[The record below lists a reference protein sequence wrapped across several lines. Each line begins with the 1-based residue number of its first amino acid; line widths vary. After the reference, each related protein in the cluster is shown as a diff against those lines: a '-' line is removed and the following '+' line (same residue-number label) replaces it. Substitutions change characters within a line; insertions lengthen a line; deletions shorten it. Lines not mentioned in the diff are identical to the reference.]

1 MSIIFAFYSRQK
13 VKKGCVL
20 FERILQTLQARKN
33 VFLTG
38 GAGTGKS
45 YTTKL
50 VIEHFYK
57 NEKNVV
63 ALGSTGISAVNIGGV
78 TLHSFFRFGKIKDI
92 NELARHDK
100 TQKSELKELY
110 EVLKELDLIIIDE
123 ISMVRSSIFEMIAY
137 RLRLGGFS
145 GALLVVG
152 DFYQL
157 EPVVSKDEKAQNS
170 LFSGFYAWQSMAW
183 GDMSFVNFM
192 LTKPKRT
199 SDLRFFSILERIR
212 VGVCDDEVMGFL
224 ASRVEQNAPANA
236 LRLFGTNAKV
246 DALNEARLS
255 TIDAPLYH
263 VEAAIK
269 ANEALDEAELKSWL
283 AGINIAKVL
292 ELKVGAEVIICANKR
307 GSYYNGERAEILEL
321 KDNEIIVRKQDDDIR
336 SIEPI
341 CLELN
346 AYIDEDGKVAKQLLA
361 TFVQYPLR
369 LAYAITIHK
378 SQGMSLDDYIC
389 DVNDIFA
396 PGQLYVALSRAK
408 SAKGLF
414 LSLNKGELNRLRLKI
429 RPNDAVAQFYAG
441 QSFIKEM

>member
-1 MSIIFAFYSRQK
+1 M
-13 VKKGCVL
+13 
-20 FERILQTLQARKN
+20 FERILKTLQARKN

-45 YTTKL
+45 YTTKCI
-50 VIEHFYK
+50 IENFYK
-57 NEKNVV
+57 SGKNVV
-63 ALGSTGISAVNIGGV
+63 ALGSTGISAVNIGGI
-78 TLHSFFRFGKIKDI
+78 TLHSFFRFGRINDI
-92 NELARHDK
+92 NELAKHDK
-100 TQKSELKELY
+100 TQRNELKELY
-110 EVLKELDLIIIDE
+110 KVLSRLDLIIIDE
-123 ISMVRSSIFEMIAY
+123 ISMVRSSTFEMVAY
-137 RLRLGGFS
+137 RLRMGGFK

-157 EPVVSKDEKAQNS
+157 EPVVSRDEKGQNS
-170 LFSGFYAWQSMAW
+170 LFGGFYAWQSMAW
-183 GDMSFVNFM
+183 SEMNFVNFM

-199 SDLRFFSILERIR
+199 NDLDFFSILERIR

-224 ASRVEQNAPANA
+224 ASRVEQNPPANA

-246 DALNEARLS
+246 DALNEERLNMLK
-255 TIDAPLYH
+255 TPLFH

-269 ANEALDEAELKSWL
+269 ASQSISETELKSWL

-307 GSYYNGERAEILEL
+307 GSYYNGERAEVLEL
-321 KDNEIIVRKQDDDIR
+321 KDDGIIVRKHNDELC
-336 SIEPI
+336 SIEPV

-346 AYIDEDGKVAKQLLA
+346 AYADEGGNVAKQVLA
-361 TFVQYPLR
+361 SFVQYPLR

-396 PGQLYVALSRAK
+396 SGQLYVALSRAR

-414 LSLNKGELNRLRLKI
+414 LEQNSTLNRLRSKI
-429 RPNDAVAQFYAG
+429 RPNDAVAQFYAE
-441 QSFIKEM
+441 QEFIKER

>member
-1 MSIIFAFYSRQK
+1 M
-13 VKKGCVL
+13 
-20 FERILQTLQARKN
+20 FERILKTLQARKN

-45 YTTKL
+45 YTTKCI
-50 VIEHFYK
+50 IENFYK
-57 NEKNVV
+57 SGKNVV
-63 ALGSTGISAVNIGGV
+63 ALGSTGISAVNIGGI
-78 TLHSFFRFGKIKDI
+78 TLHSFFRFGRINDI
-92 NELARHDK
+92 NELAKHDK
-100 TQKSELKELY
+100 TQRNELKELY
-110 EVLKELDLIIIDE
+110 KVLSKLDLIIIDE
-123 ISMVRSSIFEMIAY
+123 ISMVRSSTFEMVAY
-137 RLRLGGFS
+137 RLRMGGFK

-157 EPVVSKDEKAQNS
+157 EPVVSRDEKGQNS
-170 LFSGFYAWQSMAW
+170 LFGGFYAWQSMAW

-199 SDLRFFSILERIR
+199 SDLGFFSILERIR

-224 ASRVEQNAPANA
+224 ASRVEQNPPANA

-246 DALNEARLS
+246 DALNEERLNMLK
-255 TIDAPLYH
+255 TPLFH

-269 ANEALDEAELKSWL
+269 ASQGVSETELKSWL

-307 GSYYNGERAEILEL
+307 GSYYNGERAEVLEL
-321 KDNEIIVRKQDDDIR
+321 KEDGIIVRKHNDELC
-336 SIEPI
+336 SIEPV

-346 AYIDEDGKVAKQLLA
+346 AYADEGGNVAKQVLA
-361 TFVQYPLR
+361 SFVQYPLR

-396 PGQLYVALSRAK
+396 SGQLYVALSRAR

-414 LSLNKGELNRLRLKI
+414 LEQNSTLNRLRSKI

-441 QSFIKEM
+441 QEFIKER

>member
-1 MSIIFAFYSRQK
+1 MRFILGKK

-20 FERILQTLQARKN
+20 FERILKTLQARKN

-45 YTTKL
+45 YTTKCI
-50 VIEHFYK
+50 IENFYK
-57 NEKNVV
+57 SGKNVV
-63 ALGSTGISAVNIGGV
+63 ALGSTGISAVNIGGI
-78 TLHSFFRFGKIKDI
+78 TLHSFFRFGRINDI
-92 NELARHDK
+92 NELAKHDK
-100 TQKSELKELY
+100 TQRNELKELY
-110 EVLKELDLIIIDE
+110 KVLSKLDLIIIDE
-123 ISMVRSSIFEMIAY
+123 ISMVRSSTFEMVAY
-137 RLRLGGFS
+137 RLRMGGFK

-157 EPVVSKDEKAQNS
+157 EPVVSRDEKGQNS
-170 LFSGFYAWQSMAW
+170 LFGGFYAWQSMAW
-183 GDMSFVNFM
+183 SDMSFVNFM

-199 SDLRFFSILERIR
+199 SDLGFFSILERIR

-224 ASRVEQNAPANA
+224 ASRVEQNPPANA

-246 DALNEARLS
+246 DALNEERLNMLK
-255 TIDAPLYH
+255 TPLFH

-269 ANEALDEAELKSWL
+269 ASQSVSETELKSWL

-307 GSYYNGERAEILEL
+307 GSYYNGERAEVLEL
-321 KDNEIIVRKQDDDIR
+321 KEDGIIVRKHNDELC
-336 SIEPI
+336 SIEPV

-346 AYIDEDGKVAKQLLA
+346 AYADEGGNVAKQVLA
-361 TFVQYPLR
+361 SFVQYPLR

-396 PGQLYVALSRAK
+396 SGQLYVALSRAK

-414 LSLNKGELNRLRLKI
+414 LEQNSTLNRLRSKI

-441 QSFIKEM
+441 QEFIKER

>member
-1 MSIIFAFYSRQK
+1 M
-13 VKKGCVL
+13 
-20 FERILQTLQARKN
+20 FERILETLQARKN

-45 YTTKL
+45 YATKL
-50 VIEHFYK
+50 VIEHFHK
-57 NEKNVV
+57 NKQNVV

-92 NELARHDK
+92 NELAKHDK
-100 TQKSELKELY
+100 TQRTELKELY
-110 EVLKELDLIIIDE
+110 KVLGELDLIIIDE
-123 ISMVRSSIFEMIAY
+123 ISVVRSSIFEMIVY
-137 RLRLGGFS
+137 RLRVGGFS

-170 LFSGFYAWQSMAW
+170 LFGGFYAWQSLAW
-183 GDMSFVNFM
+183 RDMNFVNFM

-212 VGVCDDEVMGFL
+212 VGVCDDEVMDFL
-224 ASRVEQNAPANA
+224 AHRLEQNPPSNA

-246 DALNEARLS
+246 DTLNEIRLS

-269 ANEALDEAELKSWL
+269 ASEGLDENELKTWL

-321 KDNEIIVRKQDDDIR
+321 KDNEIIVRKHDDEIR

-341 CLELN
+341 CLEFS
-346 AYIDEDGKVAKQLLA
+346 AYADEDGKVAKQVLA

-396 PGQLYVALSRAK
+396 PGQLYVALSRAR
-408 SAKGLF
+408 SARGLF
-414 LSLNKGELNRLRLKI
+414 LSLDKGGLNRLRLKI
-429 RPNDAVAQFYAG
+429 RPNAAVAEFYANED
-441 QSFIKEM
+441 FIREQ

>member
-1 MSIIFAFYSRQK
+1 M
-13 VKKGCVL
+13 
-20 FERILQTLQARKN
+20 FERILKTLQARKN

-45 YTTKL
+45 YTTKCI
-50 VIEHFYK
+50 IENFYK
-57 NEKNVV
+57 SGKNVV
-63 ALGSTGISAVNIGGV
+63 ALGSTGISAVNIGGI
-78 TLHSFFRFGKIKDI
+78 TLHSFFRFGRINDI
-92 NELARHDK
+92 NELAKHDK
-100 TQKSELKELY
+100 TQRNELKELY
-110 EVLKELDLIIIDE
+110 KVLSRLDLIIIDE
-123 ISMVRSSIFEMIAY
+123 ISMVRSSTFEMLAY
-137 RLRLGGFS
+137 RLRMGGFK

-157 EPVVSKDEKAQNS
+157 EPVVSRDEKGQNS
-170 LFSGFYAWQSMAW
+170 LFGGFYAWQSMAW

-199 SDLRFFSILERIR
+199 SDLGFFSILERIR

-224 ASRVEQNAPANA
+224 ASRVEQNPPANA

-246 DALNEARLS
+246 DALNEERLNMLK
-255 TIDAPLYH
+255 TPLFH
-263 VEAAIK
+263 IEAAIK
-269 ANEALDEAELKSWL
+269 ASQGVSETELKSWL

-307 GSYYNGERAEILEL
+307 GSYYNGERAEVLEL
-321 KDNEIIVRKQDDDIR
+321 KEDGIIVRKHNDELC
-336 SIEPI
+336 SIEPV

-346 AYIDEDGKVAKQLLA
+346 AYADENGNVAKQVLA
-361 TFVQYPLR
+361 SFVQYPLR

-396 PGQLYVALSRAK
+396 SGQLYVALSRAK

-414 LSLNKGELNRLRLKI
+414 LEQSSTLNRLRSKI

-441 QSFIKEM
+441 QEFIKEM

>member
-1 MSIIFAFYSRQK
+1 MRFILGKK

-20 FERILQTLQARKN
+20 FERILKTLQARKN

-45 YTTKL
+45 YTTKCI
-50 VIEHFYK
+50 IENFYK
-57 NEKNVV
+57 SGKNVV
-63 ALGSTGISAVNIGGV
+63 ALGSTGISAVNIGGI
-78 TLHSFFRFGKIKDI
+78 TLHSFFRFGRINDI

-100 TQKSELKELY
+100 TQRNELKELY
-110 EVLKELDLIIIDE
+110 KVLSKLDLIIIDE
-123 ISMVRSSIFEMIAY
+123 ISMVRSSTFEMVAY
-137 RLRLGGFS
+137 RLRMGGFK

-157 EPVVSKDEKAQNS
+157 EPVVSRDEKGQNS
-170 LFSGFYAWQSMAW
+170 LFGGFYAWQSMAW

-199 SDLRFFSILERIR
+199 SDLGFFSILERIR

-224 ASRVEQNAPANA
+224 ASRVEQNPPANA

-246 DALNEARLS
+246 DALNEERLNMLK
-255 TIDAPLYH
+255 TPLFH

-269 ANEALDEAELKSWL
+269 ASQGVSETELKSWL

-307 GSYYNGERAEILEL
+307 GSYYNGERAEVLEL
-321 KDNEIIVRKQDDDIR
+321 KEDGIIVRKHNDELC
-336 SIEPI
+336 SIEPV

-346 AYIDEDGKVAKQLLA
+346 AYADENAKVAKQVLA
-361 TFVQYPLR
+361 SFVQYPLR

-396 PGQLYVALSRAK
+396 SGQLYVALSRAK

-414 LSLNKGELNRLRLKI
+414 LKQSSTLNRLRSKI

-441 QSFIKEM
+441 QEFIKER

>member
-1 MSIIFAFYSRQK
+1 M
-13 VKKGCVL
+13 
-20 FERILQTLQARKN
+20 FERILKTLQARKN

-45 YTTKL
+45 YTTKCI
-50 VIEHFYK
+50 IEHFYK
-57 NEKNVV
+57 SGKNVA
-63 ALGSTGISAVNIGGV
+63 ALGSTGISAVNIGGI
-78 TLHSFFRFGKIKDI
+78 TLHSFFRFGRINDI

-100 TQKSELKELY
+100 AQKNELKELY
-110 EVLKELDLIIIDE
+110 KVLSKLDLIIIDE
-123 ISMVRSSIFEMIAY
+123 ISMVRSSTFEMVAY
-137 RLRLGGFS
+137 RLRMGGFK

-157 EPVVSKDEKAQNS
+157 EPVVSRDEKGQNS

-199 SDLRFFSILERIR
+199 SDLGFFSILERIR

-224 ASRVEQNAPANA
+224 ASRVEQNPPANT

-246 DALNEARLS
+246 DALNEQRLNMLK
-255 TIDAPLYH
+255 TPLFH
-263 VEAAIK
+263 IEAAIK
-269 ANEALDEAELKSWL
+269 TSQGVSETELKSWL

-307 GSYYNGERAEILEL
+307 GSYYNGERAEVVEL
-321 KDNEIIVRKQDDDIR
+321 KDDGIIVRKHNDELC
-336 SIEPI
+336 SIEPV

-346 AYIDEDGKVAKQLLA
+346 AYADENAKVAKQVLA
-361 TFVQYPLR
+361 SFVQYPLR

-396 PGQLYVALSRAK
+396 SGQLYVALSRAR

-414 LSLNKGELNRLRLKI
+414 LEQSSTLNRLRSKI
-429 RPNDAVAQFYAG
+429 RPNDAVAQFYVE
-441 QSFIKEM
+441 QEFIKEM

>member
-1 MSIIFAFYSRQK
+1 MRFILGKK

-20 FERILQTLQARKN
+20 FERILKTLQARKN

-45 YTTKL
+45 YTTKCI
-50 VIEHFYK
+50 IENFYK
-57 NEKNVV
+57 SSKNVV
-63 ALGSTGISAVNIGGV
+63 ALGSTGISAVNIGGI
-78 TLHSFFRFGKIKDI
+78 TLHSFFRFGRINDI
-92 NELARHDK
+92 NELAKHDK
-100 TQKSELKELY
+100 TQRNELKELY
-110 EVLKELDLIIIDE
+110 KVLSKLDLIIIDE
-123 ISMVRSSIFEMIAY
+123 ISMVRSSTFEMVAY
-137 RLRLGGFS
+137 RLRMGGFK

-157 EPVVSKDEKAQNS
+157 EPVVSRDEKGQNS

-183 GDMSFVNFM
+183 SDMSFVNFM

-199 SDLRFFSILERIR
+199 SDLGFFSILERIR

-224 ASRVEQNAPANA
+224 ASRVEQNPPANA

-246 DALNEARLS
+246 DALNEERLNMLK
-255 TIDAPLYH
+255 TPLFH

-269 ANEALDEAELKSWL
+269 ASQGVSETELKSWL

-307 GSYYNGERAEILEL
+307 GSYYNGERAEVLEL
-321 KDNEIIVRKQDDDIR
+321 KEDGIIVRKHNDELC
-336 SIEPI
+336 SIEPV

-346 AYIDEDGKVAKQLLA
+346 AYADENGNVAKQVLA
-361 TFVQYPLR
+361 SFVQYPLR

-396 PGQLYVALSRAK
+396 SGQLYVALSRAR

-414 LSLNKGELNRLRLKI
+414 LEQSSTLNRLRSKI

-441 QSFIKEM
+441 QEFIKER

>member
-1 MSIIFAFYSRQK
+1 M
-13 VKKGCVL
+13 
-20 FERILQTLQARKN
+20 FERILKTLQARKN

-45 YTTKL
+45 YTTKCI
-50 VIEHFYK
+50 IENFYK
-57 NEKNVV
+57 SGKNVV
-63 ALGSTGISAVNIGGV
+63 ALGSTGISAVNIGGI
-78 TLHSFFRFGKIKDI
+78 TLHSFFRFGRINDI
-92 NELARHDK
+92 NELAKHDK
-100 TQKSELKELY
+100 TQRNELKELY
-110 EVLKELDLIIIDE
+110 KVLSKLDLIIIDE
-123 ISMVRSSIFEMIAY
+123 ISMVRSSTFEMVAY
-137 RLRLGGFS
+137 RLRMGGFK

-157 EPVVSKDEKAQNS
+157 EPVVSRDEKGQNS
-170 LFSGFYAWQSMAW
+170 LFGGFYAWQSMAW

-199 SDLRFFSILERIR
+199 NDLDFFSILERIR

-224 ASRVEQNAPANA
+224 ASRVEQNPPANA

-246 DALNEARLS
+246 DALNEERLNMLK
-255 TIDAPLYH
+255 TPLFH

-269 ANEALDEAELKSWL
+269 ASQGVSETELKSWL

-307 GSYYNGERAEILEL
+307 GSYYNGERAEVLEL
-321 KDNEIIVRKQDDDIR
+321 KDDGIIVRKHNDELC
-336 SIEPI
+336 SIEPV

-346 AYIDEDGKVAKQLLA
+346 AYADENAKVAKQVLA
-361 TFVQYPLR
+361 SFVQYPLR

-396 PGQLYVALSRAK
+396 SGQLYVALSRAR

-414 LSLNKGELNRLRLKI
+414 LKQSSTLNRLRSKI

-441 QSFIKEM
+441 QEFIKER

>member
-1 MSIIFAFYSRQK
+1 MRFILGKK

-20 FERILQTLQARKN
+20 FERILKTLQARKN

-45 YTTKL
+45 YTTKCI
-50 VIEHFYK
+50 IEHFYK
-57 NEKNVV
+57 SGKNIAV
-63 ALGSTGISAVNIGGV
+63 LGSTGISAVNIGGI
-78 TLHSFFRFGKIKDI
+78 TLHSFFRFGRINDI

-100 TQKSELKELY
+100 TQRGELKELY
-110 EVLKELDLIIIDE
+110 KVLSRLDLIIIDE
-123 ISMVRSSIFEMIAY
+123 ISMVRSSTFEMLAY
-137 RLRLGGFS
+137 RLRMGGFK

-157 EPVVSKDEKAQNS
+157 EPVVSRDEKGQNS

-199 SDLRFFSILERIR
+199 SDLGFFSILERIR

-224 ASRVEQNAPANA
+224 ASRVEQNPPANA

-246 DALNEARLS
+246 DALNEERLNMLK
-255 TIDAPLYH
+255 TPLFH
-263 VEAAIK
+263 IEAEIK
-269 ANEALDEAELKSWL
+269 ASQNLSETELKSWL

-307 GSYYNGERAEILEL
+307 GSYYNGERAEVLEL
-321 KDNEIIVRKQDDDIR
+321 KDDGIIVRKHNDELC
-336 SIEPI
+336 SIEPV

-346 AYIDEDGKVAKQLLA
+346 AYADENAKVEKQVLA
-361 TFVQYPLR
+361 SFVQYPLR

-396 PGQLYVALSRAK
+396 SGQLYVALSRAR

-414 LSLNKGELNRLRLKI
+414 LEQNSTLNRLRSKI
-429 RPNDAVAQFYAG
+429 RPNDAVAQFYAE
-441 QSFIKEM
+441 QEFIKER

>member
-1 MSIIFAFYSRQK
+1 MRFILGKK

-20 FERILQTLQARKN
+20 FERILKTLQARKN

-45 YTTKL
+45 YTTKCI
-50 VIEHFYK
+50 IENFYK
-57 NEKNVV
+57 SGKNVV
-63 ALGSTGISAVNIGGV
+63 ALGSTGISAVNIGGI
-78 TLHSFFRFGKIKDI
+78 TLHSFFRFGRINDI

-100 TQKSELKELY
+100 TQKNELKELY
-110 EVLKELDLIIIDE
+110 KVLSKLDLIIIDE
-123 ISMVRSSIFEMIAY
+123 ISMVRSSTFEMVAY
-137 RLRLGGFS
+137 RLRMGGFK

-157 EPVVSKDEKAQNS
+157 EPVVSRDEKGQNS
-170 LFSGFYAWQSMAW
+170 LFGGFYAWQSMAW
-183 GDMSFVNFM
+183 SDMSFVNFM

-199 SDLRFFSILERIR
+199 SDLGFFSILERIR

-224 ASRVEQNAPANA
+224 ASRVEQNPPANA

-246 DALNEARLS
+246 DALNEERLNMLK
-255 TIDAPLYH
+255 TPLFH

-269 ANEALDEAELKSWL
+269 ASQSVSETELKSWL

-307 GSYYNGERAEILEL
+307 GSYYNGERAEVLEL
-321 KDNEIIVRKQDDDIR
+321 KEDGIIVRKHNDELC
-336 SIEPI
+336 SIEPV

-346 AYIDEDGKVAKQLLA
+346 AYADEGGNVAKQVLA
-361 TFVQYPLR
+361 SFVQYPLR

-389 DVNDIFA
+389 DINDIFA
-396 PGQLYVALSRAK
+396 SGQLYVALSRAK

-414 LSLNKGELNRLRLKI
+414 LEQNSTLNRLRSKI
-429 RPNDAVAQFYAG
+429 RSNDAVAQFYAG
-441 QSFIKEM
+441 QEFIKER

>member
-1 MSIIFAFYSRQK
+1 M
-13 VKKGCVL
+13 
-20 FERILQTLQARKN
+20 FERILKTLQARKN

-45 YTTKL
+45 YTTKCI
-50 VIEHFYK
+50 IENFYK
-57 NEKNVV
+57 SGKNVV
-63 ALGSTGISAVNIGGV
+63 ALGSTGISAVNIGGI
-78 TLHSFFRFGKIKDI
+78 TLHSFFRFGRINDI
-92 NELARHDK
+92 NELAKHDK
-100 TQKSELKELY
+100 TQRNELKELY
-110 EVLKELDLIIIDE
+110 KVLSKLDLIIIDE
-123 ISMVRSSIFEMIAY
+123 ISMVRSSTFEMVAY
-137 RLRLGGFS
+137 RLRMGGFK

-157 EPVVSKDEKAQNS
+157 EPVVSRDEKGQNS
-170 LFSGFYAWQSMAW
+170 LFGGFYAWQSMAW

-199 SDLRFFSILERIR
+199 SDLDFFSILERIR

-224 ASRVEQNAPANA
+224 ASRVEQNPPANA

-246 DALNEARLS
+246 DALNEERLNMLK
-255 TIDAPLYH
+255 TPLFH
-263 VEAAIK
+263 IEAAIK
-269 ANEALDEAELKSWL
+269 ASQGVSETELKSWL

-307 GSYYNGERAEILEL
+307 GSYYNGERAEVLEL
-321 KDNEIIVRKQDDDIR
+321 KEDGIIVRKHNDELC
-336 SIEPI
+336 SIEPV

-346 AYIDEDGKVAKQLLA
+346 AYADEGGNVAKQVLA
-361 TFVQYPLR
+361 SFVQYPLR

-396 PGQLYVALSRAK
+396 SGQLYVALSRAK

-414 LSLNKGELNRLRLKI
+414 LEQNSTLNRLRSKI

-441 QSFIKEM
+441 QEFIKER

>member
-1 MSIIFAFYSRQK
+1 MRFILGKK

-20 FERILQTLQARKN
+20 FERILKTLQARKN

-45 YTTKL
+45 YTTKCI
-50 VIEHFYK
+50 IENFYK
-57 NEKNVV
+57 SGKNVV
-63 ALGSTGISAVNIGGV
+63 ALGSTGISAVNIGGI
-78 TLHSFFRFGKIKDI
+78 TLHSFFRFGRINDI
-92 NELARHDK
+92 NELAKHDK
-100 TQKSELKELY
+100 TQRNELKELY
-110 EVLKELDLIIIDE
+110 KVLSKLDLIIIDE
-123 ISMVRSSIFEMIAY
+123 ISMVRSSTFEMVAY
-137 RLRLGGFS
+137 RLRMGGFK

-157 EPVVSKDEKAQNS
+157 EPVVSRDEKGQNS

-183 GDMSFVNFM
+183 CDMSFVNFM
-192 LTKPKRT
+192 LIKPKRT
-199 SDLRFFSILERIR
+199 SDLDFFSILERIR

-224 ASRVEQNAPANA
+224 ASRVEQNPPANA

-246 DALNEARLS
+246 DALNEERLNMLK
-255 TIDAPLYH
+255 TPLFH

-269 ANEALDEAELKSWL
+269 ASQSVSETELKSWL

-307 GSYYNGERAEILEL
+307 GSYYNGERAEVLEL
-321 KDNEIIVRKQDDDIR
+321 KEDGIIVRKHNDELC
-336 SIEPI
+336 SIEPV

-346 AYIDEDGKVAKQLLA
+346 AYADEGGNVAKQVLA
-361 TFVQYPLR
+361 SFVQYPLR

-396 PGQLYVALSRAK
+396 SGQLYVALSRAR

-414 LSLNKGELNRLRLKI
+414 LEQNSTLNRLRSKI
-429 RPNDAVAQFYAG
+429 RPNDAVAQFYAV
-441 QSFIKEM
+441 QEFIKEK

>member
-1 MSIIFAFYSRQK
+1 M
-13 VKKGCVL
+13 
-20 FERILQTLQARKN
+20 FERILKTLQARKN

-45 YTTKL
+45 YTTKCI
-50 VIEHFYK
+50 IENFYK
-57 NEKNVV
+57 SGKNVV
-63 ALGSTGISAVNIGGV
+63 ALGSTGISAVNIGGI
-78 TLHSFFRFGKIKDI
+78 TLHSFFRFGRINDI
-92 NELARHDK
+92 NELAKHDK
-100 TQKSELKELY
+100 TQRNELKELY
-110 EVLKELDLIIIDE
+110 KVLSKLDLIIIDE
-123 ISMVRSSIFEMIAY
+123 ISMVRSSTFEMVAY
-137 RLRLGGFS
+137 RLRMGGFK

-157 EPVVSKDEKAQNS
+157 EPVVSRDEKGQNS
-170 LFSGFYAWQSMAW
+170 LFGGFYAWQSMAW
-183 GDMSFVNFM
+183 SEMSFVNFM

-199 SDLRFFSILERIR
+199 SDLGFFSILERIR

-224 ASRVEQNAPANA
+224 ASRVEQNPPANA

-246 DALNEARLS
+246 DALNEERLNMLK
-255 TIDAPLYH
+255 TPLFH

-269 ANEALDEAELKSWL
+269 ASQGVSETELKSWL

-307 GSYYNGERAEILEL
+307 GSYYNGERAEVLEL
-321 KDNEIIVRKQDDDIR
+321 KEDGIIVRKHNDELC
-336 SIEPI
+336 SIEPV

-346 AYIDEDGKVAKQLLA
+346 AYADEGGNVAKQVLA
-361 TFVQYPLR
+361 SFVQYPLR

-396 PGQLYVALSRAK
+396 SGQLYVALSRAK

-414 LSLNKGELNRLRLKI
+414 LEQNSTLNRLRSKI
-429 RPNDAVAQFYAG
+429 RPNDAVAQFYAE
-441 QSFIKEM
+441 QEFIKEM

>member
-1 MSIIFAFYSRQK
+1 M
-13 VKKGCVL
+13 
-20 FERILQTLQARKN
+20 FERILKTLQARKN

-45 YTTKL
+45 YTTKCI
-50 VIEHFYK
+50 IENFYK
-57 NEKNVV
+57 SGKNVV
-63 ALGSTGISAVNIGGV
+63 ALGSTGISAVNIGGI
-78 TLHSFFRFGKIKDI
+78 TLHSFFRFGRINDI
-92 NELARHDK
+92 NELAKHDK
-100 TQKSELKELY
+100 TQRGELKELY
-110 EVLKELDLIIIDE
+110 KVLSKLDLIIIDE
-123 ISMVRSSIFEMIAY
+123 ISMVRSSTFEMVAY
-137 RLRLGGFS
+137 RLRMGGFK

-157 EPVVSKDEKAQNS
+157 EPVVSRDEKGQNS
-170 LFSGFYAWQSMAW
+170 LFGGFYAWQSMAW

-199 SDLRFFSILERIR
+199 SDLGFFSILERIR

-224 ASRVEQNAPANA
+224 ASRVEQNPPANA

-246 DALNEARLS
+246 DALNEERLNMLK
-255 TIDAPLYH
+255 TPLFH
-263 VEAAIK
+263 IEAAIK
-269 ANEALDEAELKSWL
+269 ASQSISETELKSWL

-307 GSYYNGERAEILEL
+307 GSYYNGERAEVLEL
-321 KDNEIIVRKQDDDIR
+321 KEDGIIVRKHNDELC
-336 SIEPI
+336 SIEPV

-346 AYIDEDGKVAKQLLA
+346 AYADEGGNVAKQVLA
-361 TFVQYPLR
+361 SFVQYPLR

-396 PGQLYVALSRAK
+396 SGQLYVALSRAR

-414 LSLNKGELNRLRLKI
+414 LEQNSTLNRLRSKI

-441 QSFIKEM
+441 QEFIKER

>member
-1 MSIIFAFYSRQK
+1 M
-13 VKKGCVL
+13 
-20 FERILQTLQARKN
+20 FERILKTLQDRKN

-45 YTTKL
+45 YTTKCI
-50 VIEHFYK
+50 IENFYK
-57 NEKNVV
+57 SSKNVV
-63 ALGSTGISAVNIGGV
+63 ALGSTGISAVNIGGI
-78 TLHSFFRFGKIKDI
+78 TLHSFFRFGRINDI
-92 NELARHDK
+92 NELAKHDK
-100 TQKSELKELY
+100 TQRNELKELY
-110 EVLKELDLIIIDE
+110 KVLSKLDLIIIDE
-123 ISMVRSSIFEMIAY
+123 ISMVRSSTFEMVAY
-137 RLRLGGFS
+137 RLRMGGFN

-157 EPVVSKDEKAQNS
+157 EPVVSRDEKGQNS
-170 LFSGFYAWQSMAW
+170 LFGGFYAWQSMAW
-183 GDMSFVNFM
+183 SDMNFVNFM

-199 SDLRFFSILERIR
+199 SDLGFFGILERIR

-224 ASRVEQNAPANA
+224 ASRVEQNPPANA

-246 DALNEARLS
+246 DALNEERLNMLK
-255 TIDAPLYH
+255 TPLFH

-269 ANEALDEAELKSWL
+269 ASQGVSETELKSWL

-307 GSYYNGERAEILEL
+307 GSYYNGERAEVLEL
-321 KDNEIIVRKQDDDIR
+321 KDDGIIVRKHNDELC
-336 SIEPI
+336 SIEPV

-346 AYIDEDGKVAKQLLA
+346 AYADEGGNVAKQVLA
-361 TFVQYPLR
+361 SFVQYPLR

-396 PGQLYVALSRAK
+396 SGQLYVALSRAK

-414 LSLNKGELNRLRLKI
+414 LEQSSTLNRLRSKI
-429 RPNDAVAQFYAG
+429 RPNDTVAQFYAG
-441 QSFIKEM
+441 QEFIKER

>member
-1 MSIIFAFYSRQK
+1 MRFILGKK

-20 FERILQTLQARKN
+20 FERILKTLQARKN

-45 YTTKL
+45 YTTKCI
-50 VIEHFYK
+50 IENFYK
-57 NEKNVV
+57 SGKNVV
-63 ALGSTGISAVNIGGV
+63 ALGSTGISAVNIGGI
-78 TLHSFFRFGKIKDI
+78 TLHSFFRFGRINDI
-92 NELARHDK
+92 NELAKHDK
-100 TQKSELKELY
+100 TQRNELKELY
-110 EVLKELDLIIIDE
+110 KVLSKLDLIIIDE
-123 ISMVRSSIFEMIAY
+123 ISMVRSSTFEMVAY
-137 RLRLGGFS
+137 RLRMGGFK

-157 EPVVSKDEKAQNS
+157 EPVVSRDEKGQNS

-199 SDLRFFSILERIR
+199 SDLGFFSILERIR

-224 ASRVEQNAPANA
+224 ASRVEQNPPANA

-246 DALNEARLS
+246 DALNEERLNMLK
-255 TIDAPLYH
+255 TPLFH

-269 ANEALDEAELKSWL
+269 ANQGVSETELKSWL

-307 GSYYNGERAEILEL
+307 GSYYNGERAEVLEL
-321 KDNEIIVRKQDDDIR
+321 KEDGIIVRKHNDELC
-336 SIEPI
+336 SIEPV

-346 AYIDEDGKVAKQLLA
+346 AYADEDGNVAKQVLA
-361 TFVQYPLR
+361 SFVQYPLR

-396 PGQLYVALSRAK
+396 SGQLYVALSRAR

-414 LSLNKGELNRLRLKI
+414 LEQNSSLNRLRSKI
-429 RPNDAVAQFYAG
+429 RPNDAVAQFYAE
-441 QSFIKEM
+441 QEFIKER

>member
-1 MSIIFAFYSRQK
+1 MRFILGKK

-20 FERILQTLQARKN
+20 FERILKTLQARKN

-45 YTTKL
+45 YTTKCI
-50 VIEHFYK
+50 IENFYK
-57 NEKNVV
+57 SGKNVV
-63 ALGSTGISAVNIGGV
+63 ALGSTGISAVNIGGI
-78 TLHSFFRFGKIKDI
+78 TLHSFFRFGRINDI
-92 NELARHDK
+92 NELAKHDK
-100 TQKSELKELY
+100 TQRNELKELY
-110 EVLKELDLIIIDE
+110 KVLSRLDLIIIDE
-123 ISMVRSSIFEMIAY
+123 ISMVRSSTFEMVAY
-137 RLRLGGFS
+137 RLRMGGFK

-157 EPVVSKDEKAQNS
+157 EPVVSRDEKGQNS
-170 LFSGFYAWQSMAW
+170 LFGGFYAWQSMAW
-183 GDMSFVNFM
+183 SDMSFVNFM

-199 SDLRFFSILERIR
+199 NDLGFFSILERIR

-224 ASRVEQNAPANA
+224 ASRVEQNPPANA

-246 DALNEARLS
+246 DALNEERLNMLK
-255 TIDAPLYH
+255 TPLFH

-269 ANEALDEAELKSWL
+269 ASQGVSETELKSWL

-307 GSYYNGERAEILEL
+307 GSYYNGERAEVVEL
-321 KDNEIIVRKQDDDIR
+321 KEDGIIVRKHNDELC
-336 SIEPI
+336 SIEPV

-346 AYIDEDGKVAKQLLA
+346 AYADEDGNVAKQVLA
-361 TFVQYPLR
+361 SFVQYPLR

-396 PGQLYVALSRAK
+396 SGQLYVALSRAK

-414 LSLNKGELNRLRLKI
+414 LEQNSTLNRLRSKI
-429 RPNDAVAQFYAG
+429 CPNDAVAQFYAE
-441 QSFIKEM
+441 QEFIKEM

>member
-1 MSIIFAFYSRQK
+1 MRFILGKK

-20 FERILQTLQARKN
+20 FERILKTLQARKN

-45 YTTKL
+45 YTTKCI
-50 VIEHFYK
+50 IENFYK
-57 NEKNVV
+57 SGKNVV
-63 ALGSTGISAVNIGGV
+63 ALGSTGISAVNIGGI
-78 TLHSFFRFGKIKDI
+78 TLHSFFRFGRINDI
-92 NELARHDK
+92 NELAKHDK
-100 TQKSELKELY
+100 TQRNELKELY
-110 EVLKELDLIIIDE
+110 KVLSKLDLIIIDE
-123 ISMVRSSIFEMIAY
+123 ISMVRSSTFEMVAY
-137 RLRLGGFS
+137 RLRMGGFK

-157 EPVVSKDEKAQNS
+157 EPVVSRDEKGQNS
-170 LFSGFYAWQSMAW
+170 LFGGFYAWQSMAW
-183 GDMSFVNFM
+183 SDMSFVNFM
-192 LTKPKRT
+192 LIKPKRT
-199 SDLRFFSILERIR
+199 SDLDFFSILERIR

-224 ASRVEQNAPANA
+224 ASRVEQNPPANA

-246 DALNEARLS
+246 DALNEERLNMLK
-255 TIDAPLYH
+255 TPLFH

-269 ANEALDEAELKSWL
+269 ASQSVSETELKSWL

-307 GSYYNGERAEILEL
+307 GSYYNGERAEVLEL
-321 KDNEIIVRKQDDDIR
+321 KEDGIIVRKHNDELC
-336 SIEPI
+336 SIEPV

-346 AYIDEDGKVAKQLLA
+346 AYADEGGNVAKQVLA
-361 TFVQYPLR
+361 SFVQYPLR

-396 PGQLYVALSRAK
+396 SGQLYVALSRAK

-414 LSLNKGELNRLRLKI
+414 LEQNSTLNRLRSKI

-441 QSFIKEM
+441 QEFIKEM

>member
-1 MSIIFAFYSRQK
+1 M
-13 VKKGCVL
+13 
-20 FERILQTLQARKN
+20 FERILKTLQARKN

-45 YTTKL
+45 YTTKCI
-50 VIEHFYK
+50 IENFYK
-57 NEKNVV
+57 SGKNVV
-63 ALGSTGISAVNIGGV
+63 ALGSTGISAVNIGGI
-78 TLHSFFRFGKIKDI
+78 TLHSFFRFGRINDI
-92 NELARHDK
+92 NELAKHDK
-100 TQKSELKELY
+100 TQRNELKELY
-110 EVLKELDLIIIDE
+110 KVLSKLDLIIIDE
-123 ISMVRSSIFEMIAY
+123 ISMVRSSTFEMVAY
-137 RLRLGGFS
+137 RLRMGGFK

-157 EPVVSKDEKAQNS
+157 EPVVSRDEKGQNS
-170 LFSGFYAWQSMAW
+170 LFGGFYAWQSMAW

-199 SDLRFFSILERIR
+199 SDLGFFSILERIR

-224 ASRVEQNAPANA
+224 ASRVEQNPPANA

-246 DALNEARLS
+246 DALNEERLNMLK
-255 TIDAPLYH
+255 TPLFH

-269 ANEALDEAELKSWL
+269 ASQGVSETELKSWL

-307 GSYYNGERAEILEL
+307 GSYYNGERAEVLEL
-321 KDNEIIVRKQDDDIR
+321 KEDGIIVRKHNDELC
-336 SIEPI
+336 SIEPV

-346 AYIDEDGKVAKQLLA
+346 AYADEGGNVAKQVLA
-361 TFVQYPLR
+361 SFVQYPLR

-396 PGQLYVALSRAK
+396 SGQLYVALSRAK

-414 LSLNKGELNRLRLKI
+414 LEQNSTLNRLRSKI

-441 QSFIKEM
+441 QEFIKER

>member
-1 MSIIFAFYSRQK
+1 M
-13 VKKGCVL
+13 
-20 FERILQTLQARKN
+20 FERILKTLQARKN

-45 YTTKL
+45 YTTKCI
-50 VIEHFYK
+50 IENFYK
-57 NEKNVV
+57 SGKNVV
-63 ALGSTGISAVNIGGV
+63 ALGSTGISAVNIGGI
-78 TLHSFFRFGKIKDI
+78 TLHSFFRFGRINDI
-92 NELARHDK
+92 SELAKHDK
-100 TQKSELKELY
+100 TQRNELKELY
-110 EVLKELDLIIIDE
+110 KVLSKLDLIIIDE
-123 ISMVRSSIFEMIAY
+123 ISMVRSSTFEMVAY
-137 RLRLGGFS
+137 RLRMGGFK

-157 EPVVSKDEKAQNS
+157 EPVVSRDEKGQNS
-170 LFSGFYAWQSMAW
+170 LFGGFYAWQSMAW
-183 GDMSFVNFM
+183 CDMSFVNFM

-199 SDLRFFSILERIR
+199 SDLGFFSILERIR

-224 ASRVEQNAPANA
+224 ASRVEKNPPANA

-246 DALNEARLS
+246 DALNEERLNMLK
-255 TIDAPLYH
+255 TPLFH

-269 ANEALDEAELKSWL
+269 ASQGVSETELKSWL

-307 GSYYNGERAEILEL
+307 GSYYNGERAEVLEL
-321 KDNEIIVRKQDDDIR
+321 KEDGIIVRKHNDELC
-336 SIEPI
+336 SIEPV

-346 AYIDEDGKVAKQLLA
+346 AYADEGGNVAKQVLA
-361 TFVQYPLR
+361 SFVQYPLR

-396 PGQLYVALSRAK
+396 SGQLYVALSRAK

-414 LSLNKGELNRLRLKI
+414 LEQNSTLNRLRSKI

-441 QSFIKEM
+441 QEFIKEM

>member
-1 MSIIFAFYSRQK
+1 MRFILGKK

-20 FERILQTLQARKN
+20 FERILKTLQARKN

-45 YTTKL
+45 YTTKCI
-50 VIEHFYK
+50 IENFYK
-57 NEKNVV
+57 SGKNVV
-63 ALGSTGISAVNIGGV
+63 ALGSTGISAVNIGGI
-78 TLHSFFRFGKIKDI
+78 TLHSFFRFGRINDI
-92 NELARHDK
+92 NELAKHDK
-100 TQKSELKELY
+100 TQRNELKELY
-110 EVLKELDLIIIDE
+110 KVLSKLDLIIIDE
-123 ISMVRSSIFEMIAY
+123 ISMVRSSTFEMVAY
-137 RLRLGGFS
+137 RLRMGGFK

-157 EPVVSKDEKAQNS
+157 EPVVSRDEKGQNS
-170 LFSGFYAWQSMAW
+170 LFGGFYAWQSMAW
-183 GDMSFVNFM
+183 SDMSFVNFM

-199 SDLRFFSILERIR
+199 SDLGFFSILERIR

-224 ASRVEQNAPANA
+224 ASRVEQNPPANA

-246 DALNEARLS
+246 DALNEERLNMLK
-255 TIDAPLYH
+255 TPLFH

-269 ANEALDEAELKSWL
+269 ASQGVSETELKSWL

-307 GSYYNGERAEILEL
+307 GNYYNGERAEVLEL
-321 KDNEIIVRKQDDDIR
+321 KEDGIIVRKHNDELC
-336 SIEPI
+336 SIEPV

-346 AYIDEDGKVAKQLLA
+346 AYADEGGNVAKQVLA
-361 TFVQYPLR
+361 SFVQYPLR

-396 PGQLYVALSRAK
+396 SGQLYVALSRAK

-414 LSLNKGELNRLRLKI
+414 LEQNSTLNRLRSKI
-429 RPNDAVAQFYAG
+429 RPNDAVAQFYAE
-441 QSFIKEM
+441 QEFIKER

>member
-1 MSIIFAFYSRQK
+1 M
-13 VKKGCVL
+13 
-20 FERILQTLQARKN
+20 FERILKTLQARKN

-45 YTTKL
+45 YTTKCI
-50 VIEHFYK
+50 IENFYK
-57 NEKNVV
+57 SSKNVV
-63 ALGSTGISAVNIGGV
+63 ALGSTGISAVNIGGI
-78 TLHSFFRFGKIKDI
+78 TLHSFFRFGRINDI
-92 NELARHDK
+92 NELAKHDK
-100 TQKSELKELY
+100 TQRNELKELY
-110 EVLKELDLIIIDE
+110 KVLSKLDLIIIDE
-123 ISMVRSSIFEMIAY
+123 ISMVRSSTFEMVAY
-137 RLRLGGFS
+137 RLRMGGFN

-157 EPVVSKDEKAQNS
+157 EPVVSRDEKGQNS
-170 LFSGFYAWQSMAW
+170 LFGGFYAWQSMAW
-183 GDMSFVNFM
+183 SDMNFVNFM

-199 SDLRFFSILERIR
+199 SDLGFFGILERIR

-224 ASRVEQNAPANA
+224 ASRVEQNPPANA

-246 DALNEARLS
+246 DALNEERLNMLK
-255 TIDAPLYH
+255 TPLFH

-269 ANEALDEAELKSWL
+269 ASQGVSETELKSWL

-307 GSYYNGERAEILEL
+307 GSYYNGERAEVLEL
-321 KDNEIIVRKQDDDIR
+321 KDDGIIVRKHNDELC
-336 SIEPI
+336 SIEPV

-346 AYIDEDGKVAKQLLA
+346 AYADEGGNVAKQVLA
-361 TFVQYPLR
+361 SFVQYPLR

-396 PGQLYVALSRAK
+396 SGQLYVALSRAK

-414 LSLNKGELNRLRLKI
+414 LEQSSTLNRLRSKI
-429 RPNDAVAQFYAG
+429 RPNDTVAQFYAG
-441 QSFIKEM
+441 QEFIKER

>member
-1 MSIIFAFYSRQK
+1 M
-13 VKKGCVL
+13 
-20 FERILQTLQARKN
+20 FERILKTLQARKN

-45 YTTKL
+45 YTTKCI
-50 VIEHFYK
+50 IENFYK
-57 NEKNVV
+57 SGKNVV
-63 ALGSTGISAVNIGGV
+63 ALGSTGISAVNIGGI
-78 TLHSFFRFGKIKDI
+78 TLHSFFRFGRINDI
-92 NELARHDK
+92 NELAKHDK
-100 TQKSELKELY
+100 TQRNELKELY
-110 EVLKELDLIIIDE
+110 KVLSKLDLIIIDE
-123 ISMVRSSIFEMIAY
+123 ISMVRSSTFEMVAY
-137 RLRLGGFS
+137 RLRMGGFK

-157 EPVVSKDEKAQNS
+157 EPVVSRDEKGQNS

-183 GDMSFVNFM
+183 CDMSFVNFM
-192 LTKPKRT
+192 LIKPKRT
-199 SDLRFFSILERIR
+199 SDLDFFSILERIR

-224 ASRVEQNAPANA
+224 ASRVEQNPPANA

-246 DALNEARLS
+246 DALNEERLNMLK
-255 TIDAPLYH
+255 TPLFH

-269 ANEALDEAELKSWL
+269 ASQSVSETELKSWL

-307 GSYYNGERAEILEL
+307 GSYYNGERAEVLEL
-321 KDNEIIVRKQDDDIR
+321 KEDGIIVRKHNDELC
-336 SIEPI
+336 SIEPV

-346 AYIDEDGKVAKQLLA
+346 AYADEGGNVAKQVLA
-361 TFVQYPLR
+361 SFVQYPLR

-389 DVNDIFA
+389 DINDIFA
-396 PGQLYVALSRAK
+396 SGQLYVALSRAK

-414 LSLNKGELNRLRLKI
+414 LEQNSTLNRLRSKI
-429 RPNDAVAQFYAG
+429 RPNDAVAQFYAE
-441 QSFIKEM
+441 QEFIKER

>member
-1 MSIIFAFYSRQK
+1 MRFILGKK

-20 FERILQTLQARKN
+20 FERILKTLQARKN

-45 YTTKL
+45 YTTKCI
-50 VIEHFYK
+50 IENFYK
-57 NEKNVV
+57 SGKNVV
-63 ALGSTGISAVNIGGV
+63 ALGSTGISAVNIGGI
-78 TLHSFFRFGKIKDI
+78 TLHSFFRFGRINDI
-92 NELARHDK
+92 NELAKHDK
-100 TQKSELKELY
+100 TQRNELKELY
-110 EVLKELDLIIIDE
+110 KVLSKLDLIIIDE
-123 ISMVRSSIFEMIAY
+123 ISMVRSSTFEMVAY
-137 RLRLGGFS
+137 RLRMGGFK

-157 EPVVSKDEKAQNS
+157 EPVVSRDEKGQNS
-170 LFSGFYAWQSMAW
+170 LFGGFYAWQSMAW
-183 GDMSFVNFM
+183 SEMSFVNFM

-199 SDLRFFSILERIR
+199 SDLGFFSILERIR

-224 ASRVEQNAPANA
+224 ASRVEQNPPANA

-246 DALNEARLS
+246 DALNEERLNMLK
-255 TIDAPLYH
+255 TPLFH

-269 ANEALDEAELKSWL
+269 ASQGVSETELKSWL

-307 GSYYNGERAEILEL
+307 GSYYNGERAEVLEL
-321 KDNEIIVRKQDDDIR
+321 KEDGIIVRKHNDELC
-336 SIEPI
+336 SIEPV

-346 AYIDEDGKVAKQLLA
+346 AYADEGGNVAKQVLA
-361 TFVQYPLR
+361 SFVQYPLR

-396 PGQLYVALSRAK
+396 SGQLYVALSRAR

-414 LSLNKGELNRLRLKI
+414 LEQNSTLNRLRSKI

-441 QSFIKEM
+441 QEFIKER

>member
-1 MSIIFAFYSRQK
+1 MRFILGKK

-20 FERILQTLQARKN
+20 FERILKTLQARKN

-45 YTTKL
+45 YTTKCI
-50 VIEHFYK
+50 IENFYK
-57 NEKNVV
+57 SGKNVV
-63 ALGSTGISAVNIGGV
+63 ALGSTGISAVNIGGI
-78 TLHSFFRFGKIKDI
+78 TLHSFFRFGRINDI
-92 NELARHDK
+92 NELAKHDK
-100 TQKSELKELY
+100 TQRNELKELY
-110 EVLKELDLIIIDE
+110 KVLSKLDLIIIDE
-123 ISMVRSSIFEMIAY
+123 ISMVRSSTFEMVAY
-137 RLRLGGFS
+137 RLRMGGFK

-157 EPVVSKDEKAQNS
+157 EPVVSRDEKGQNS
-170 LFSGFYAWQSMAW
+170 LFGGFYAWQSMAW
-183 GDMSFVNFM
+183 SEMSFVNFM

-199 SDLRFFSILERIR
+199 SDLGFFSILERIR

-224 ASRVEQNAPANA
+224 ASRVEQNPPANA

-246 DALNEARLS
+246 DALNEERLNMLK
-255 TIDAPLYH
+255 TPLFH

-269 ANEALDEAELKSWL
+269 ASQSVSETELKSWL

-307 GSYYNGERAEILEL
+307 GSYYNGERAEVLEL
-321 KDNEIIVRKQDDDIR
+321 KEDGIIVRKHNDELC
-336 SIEPI
+336 SIEPV

-346 AYIDEDGKVAKQLLA
+346 AYADEGGNVAKQVLA
-361 TFVQYPLR
+361 SFVQYPLR

-396 PGQLYVALSRAK
+396 SGQLYVALSRAR

-414 LSLNKGELNRLRLKI
+414 LEQNSTLNRLRSKI

-441 QSFIKEM
+441 QEFIKEM

>member
-1 MSIIFAFYSRQK
+1 MRFILGKK

-20 FERILQTLQARKN
+20 FERILKTLQARKN

-45 YTTKL
+45 YTTKCI
-50 VIEHFYK
+50 IENFYK
-57 NEKNVV
+57 SGKNVV
-63 ALGSTGISAVNIGGV
+63 ALGSTGISAVNIGGI
-78 TLHSFFRFGKIKDI
+78 TLHSFFRFGRINDI
-92 NELARHDK
+92 NELAKHDK
-100 TQKSELKELY
+100 TQRNELKELY
-110 EVLKELDLIIIDE
+110 KVLSKLDLIIIDE
-123 ISMVRSSIFEMIAY
+123 ISMVRSSTFEMVAY
-137 RLRLGGFS
+137 RLRMGGFK

-157 EPVVSKDEKAQNS
+157 EPVVSRDEKGQNS

-183 GDMSFVNFM
+183 CDMSFVNFM
-192 LTKPKRT
+192 LIKPKRT
-199 SDLRFFSILERIR
+199 SDLDFFSILERIR

-224 ASRVEQNAPANA
+224 ASRVEQNPPANA

-246 DALNEARLS
+246 DALNEERLNMLK
-255 TIDAPLYH
+255 TPLFH

-269 ANEALDEAELKSWL
+269 ASQSVSETELKSWL

-307 GSYYNGERAEILEL
+307 GSYYNGERAEVLEL
-321 KDNEIIVRKQDDDIR
+321 KEDGIIVRKHNDELC
-336 SIEPI
+336 SIEPV

-346 AYIDEDGKVAKQLLA
+346 AYADEGGNVAKQVLA
-361 TFVQYPLR
+361 SFVQYPLR

-396 PGQLYVALSRAK
+396 SGQLYVALSRAK

-414 LSLNKGELNRLRLKI
+414 LEQNSTLNRLRSKI

-441 QSFIKEM
+441 QEFIKEM

>member
-1 MSIIFAFYSRQK
+1 MRFILGKK

-20 FERILQTLQARKN
+20 FERILKTLQARKN

-45 YTTKL
+45 YTTKCI
-50 VIEHFYK
+50 IENFYK
-57 NEKNVV
+57 SGKNVV
-63 ALGSTGISAVNIGGV
+63 ALGSTGISAVNIGGI
-78 TLHSFFRFGKIKDI
+78 TLHSFFRFGRINDI

-100 TQKSELKELY
+100 TQRNELKELY
-110 EVLKELDLIIIDE
+110 KVLSKLDLIIIDE
-123 ISMVRSSIFEMIAY
+123 ISMVRSSTFEMVAY
-137 RLRLGGFS
+137 RLRMGGFK

-157 EPVVSKDEKAQNS
+157 EPVVSRDEKGQNS
-170 LFSGFYAWQSMAW
+170 LFGGFYAWQSMAW
-183 GDMSFVNFM
+183 SDMSFVNFM

-199 SDLRFFSILERIR
+199 SDLGFFSILERIR

-224 ASRVEQNAPANA
+224 ASRVEQNPPANA

-246 DALNEARLS
+246 DALNEERLNMLK
-255 TIDAPLYH
+255 TPLFH

-269 ANEALDEAELKSWL
+269 ASQGVSETELKSWL

-307 GSYYNGERAEILEL
+307 GSYYNGERAEVLEL
-321 KDNEIIVRKQDDDIR
+321 KEDGIIVRKHNDELC
-336 SIEPI
+336 SIEPV

-346 AYIDEDGKVAKQLLA
+346 AYADEGGNVAKQVLA
-361 TFVQYPLR
+361 SFVQYPLR

-396 PGQLYVALSRAK
+396 SGQLYVALSRAK

-414 LSLNKGELNRLRLKI
+414 LEQSSTLNRLRSKI

-441 QSFIKEM
+441 QEFIKER

>member
-1 MSIIFAFYSRQK
+1 M
-13 VKKGCVL
+13 
-20 FERILQTLQARKN
+20 FERILKTLQARKN

-45 YTTKL
+45 YTTKCI
-50 VIEHFYK
+50 IENFYK
-57 NEKNVV
+57 SGKNVV
-63 ALGSTGISAVNIGGV
+63 ALGSTGISAVNIGGI
-78 TLHSFFRFGKIKDI
+78 TLHSFFRFGRINDI
-92 NELARHDK
+92 NELAKHDK
-100 TQKSELKELY
+100 TQRNELKELY
-110 EVLKELDLIIIDE
+110 KVLSKLDLIIIDE
-123 ISMVRSSIFEMIAY
+123 ISMVRSSTFEMVAY
-137 RLRLGGFS
+137 RLRMGGFK

-157 EPVVSKDEKAQNS
+157 EPVVSRDEKGQNS
-170 LFSGFYAWQSMAW
+170 LFGGFYAWQSMAW

-192 LTKPKRT
+192 LIKPKRT
-199 SDLRFFSILERIR
+199 SDLGFFSILERIR

-224 ASRVEQNAPANA
+224 ASRVEQNPPANA

-246 DALNEARLS
+246 DALNEERLNMLK
-255 TIDAPLYH
+255 TPLFH
-263 VEAAIK
+263 IEAAIK
-269 ANEALDEAELKSWL
+269 ASQGVSETELKSWL

-307 GSYYNGERAEILEL
+307 GSYYNGERAEVLEL
-321 KDNEIIVRKQDDDIR
+321 KEDGIIVRKHNDELC
-336 SIEPI
+336 SIEPV

-346 AYIDEDGKVAKQLLA
+346 AYADENGNVAKQVLA
-361 TFVQYPLR
+361 SFVQYPLR

-396 PGQLYVALSRAK
+396 SGQLYVALSRAK

-414 LSLNKGELNRLRLKI
+414 LKQNSTLNRLHSKI

-441 QSFIKEM
+441 QEFIKEM

>member
-1 MSIIFAFYSRQK
+1 M
-13 VKKGCVL
+13 
-20 FERILQTLQARKN
+20 FERILKTLQARKN

-45 YTTKL
+45 YTTKCI
-50 VIEHFYK
+50 IENFYK
-57 NEKNVV
+57 SGKNVV
-63 ALGSTGISAVNIGGV
+63 ALGSTGISAVNIGGI
-78 TLHSFFRFGKIKDI
+78 TLHSFFRFGRINDI
-92 NELARHDK
+92 NELAKHDK
-100 TQKSELKELY
+100 TQRNELKELY
-110 EVLKELDLIIIDE
+110 KVLSKLDLIIIDE
-123 ISMVRSSIFEMIAY
+123 ISMVRSSTFEMVAY
-137 RLRLGGFS
+137 RLRMGGFK

-157 EPVVSKDEKAQNS
+157 EPVVSRDEKGQNS
-170 LFSGFYAWQSMAW
+170 LFGGFYAWQSMAW

-199 SDLRFFSILERIR
+199 SDLGFFSILERIR

-224 ASRVEQNAPANA
+224 ASRVEQNPPANA

-246 DALNEARLS
+246 DALNEERLNMLK
-255 TIDAPLYH
+255 TPLFH
-263 VEAAIK
+263 IEAAIK
-269 ANEALDEAELKSWL
+269 ASQSISETELKSWL

-307 GSYYNGERAEILEL
+307 GSYYNGERAEVLEL
-321 KDNEIIVRKQDDDIR
+321 KEDGIIVRKHNDELC
-336 SIEPI
+336 SIEPV

-346 AYIDEDGKVAKQLLA
+346 AYADENGNVAKQVLA
-361 TFVQYPLR
+361 SFVQYPLR

-396 PGQLYVALSRAK
+396 SGQLYVALSRAK

-414 LSLNKGELNRLRLKI
+414 LEQNSTLNRLRSKI

-441 QSFIKEM
+441 QEFIKEM

>member
-1 MSIIFAFYSRQK
+1 MRFILGKK

-20 FERILQTLQARKN
+20 FEKILKTLQARKN

-45 YTTKL
+45 YTTKCI
-50 VIEHFYK
+50 IENFYK
-57 NEKNVV
+57 SGKNVV
-63 ALGSTGISAVNIGGV
+63 ALGSTGISAVNIGGI
-78 TLHSFFRFGKIKDI
+78 TLHSFFRFGRINDI
-92 NELARHDK
+92 NELAKHDK
-100 TQKSELKELY
+100 TQRNELKELY
-110 EVLKELDLIIIDE
+110 KVLSKLDLIIIDE
-123 ISMVRSSIFEMIAY
+123 ISMVRSSTFEMLAY
-137 RLRLGGFS
+137 RLRMGGFK

-157 EPVVSKDEKAQNS
+157 EPVVSRDEKGQNS
-170 LFSGFYAWQSMAW
+170 LFGGFYAWQSMAW
-183 GDMSFVNFM
+183 SDMNFINFM

-199 SDLRFFSILERIR
+199 SDLGFFSILERIR

-224 ASRVEQNAPANA
+224 ASRVEQNPPANA

-246 DALNEARLS
+246 DALNEERLNMLK
-255 TIDAPLYH
+255 TPLFH

-269 ANEALDEAELKSWL
+269 ASQGVSETELKSWL

-307 GSYYNGERAEILEL
+307 GSYYNGERAEVLEL
-321 KDNEIIVRKQDDDIR
+321 KEDGIIVRKHNDELC
-336 SIEPI
+336 SIEPV

-346 AYIDEDGKVAKQLLA
+346 AYADENGNVAKQVLA
-361 TFVQYPLR
+361 SFVQYPLR

-396 PGQLYVALSRAK
+396 SGQLYVALSRAK

-414 LSLNKGELNRLRLKI
+414 LEQSSTLNRLRSKI

-441 QSFIKEM
+441 QEFIKEM

>member
-1 MSIIFAFYSRQK
+1 MRFILGKK

-20 FERILQTLQARKN
+20 FERILKTLQARKN

-45 YTTKL
+45 YTTKCI
-50 VIEHFYK
+50 IENFYK
-57 NEKNVV
+57 SGKNVV
-63 ALGSTGISAVNIGGV
+63 ALGSTGISAVNIGGI
-78 TLHSFFRFGKIKDI
+78 TLHSFFRFGRINDI

-100 TQKSELKELY
+100 TQRGELKELY
-110 EVLKELDLIIIDE
+110 KVLSRLDLIIIDE
-123 ISMVRSSIFEMIAY
+123 ISMVRSSTFEMLAY
-137 RLRLGGFS
+137 RLRMGGFK

-157 EPVVSKDEKAQNS
+157 EPVVSRDEKGQNS

-199 SDLRFFSILERIR
+199 SDLGFFSILERIR

-224 ASRVEQNAPANA
+224 ASRVEQNPPANA

-246 DALNEARLS
+246 DALNEERLNMLK
-255 TIDAPLYH
+255 TPLFH
-263 VEAAIK
+263 IEAEIK
-269 ANEALDEAELKSWL
+269 ASQNLSETELKSWL

-307 GSYYNGERAEILEL
+307 GSYYNGERAEVLEL
-321 KDNEIIVRKQDDDIR
+321 KDDGIIVRKHNDELC
-336 SIEPI
+336 SIEPV

-346 AYIDEDGKVAKQLLA
+346 AYADENAKVEKQVLA
-361 TFVQYPLR
+361 SFVQYPLR

-396 PGQLYVALSRAK
+396 SGQLYVALSRAR

-414 LSLNKGELNRLRLKI
+414 LEQNSTLNRLRSKI
-429 RPNDAVAQFYAG
+429 RPNDAVAQFYAE
-441 QSFIKEM
+441 QEFIKER

>member
-1 MSIIFAFYSRQK
+1 M
-13 VKKGCVL
+13 
-20 FERILQTLQARKN
+20 FERILKTLQARKN

-45 YTTKL
+45 YTTKCI
-50 VIEHFYK
+50 IENFYK
-57 NEKNVV
+57 SGKNVV
-63 ALGSTGISAVNIGGV
+63 ALGSTGISAVNIGGI
-78 TLHSFFRFGKIKDI
+78 TLHSFFRFGRINDI
-92 NELARHDK
+92 NELAKHDK
-100 TQKSELKELY
+100 TQRNELKELY
-110 EVLKELDLIIIDE
+110 KVLSKLDLIIIDE
-123 ISMVRSSIFEMIAY
+123 ISMVRSSTFEMVAY
-137 RLRLGGFS
+137 RLRMGGFK

-157 EPVVSKDEKAQNS
+157 EPVVSRDEKGQNS
-170 LFSGFYAWQSMAW
+170 LFGGFYAWQSMAW
-183 GDMSFVNFM
+183 ADMSFVNFM

-199 SDLRFFSILERIR
+199 SDLDFFSILERIR

-224 ASRVEQNAPANA
+224 ASRVEQNPPANA

-246 DALNEARLS
+246 DALNEERLNMLK
-255 TIDAPLYH
+255 TPLFH

-269 ANEALDEAELKSWL
+269 ASQSVSETELKSWL

-307 GSYYNGERAEILEL
+307 GSYYNGERAEVLEL
-321 KDNEIIVRKQDDDIR
+321 KEDGIIVRKHNDELC
-336 SIEPI
+336 SIEPV

-346 AYIDEDGKVAKQLLA
+346 AYADEGGNVAKQVLA
-361 TFVQYPLR
+361 SFVQYPLR

-396 PGQLYVALSRAK
+396 SGQLYVALSRAR

-414 LSLNKGELNRLRLKI
+414 LEQNSTLNRLRSKI

-441 QSFIKEM
+441 QEFIKER

>member
-1 MSIIFAFYSRQK
+1 MRFILGKK

-20 FERILQTLQARKN
+20 FERILKTLQARKN

-45 YTTKL
+45 YTTKCI
-50 VIEHFYK
+50 IENFYK
-57 NEKNVV
+57 SGKNVV
-63 ALGSTGISAVNIGGV
+63 ALGSTGISAVNIGGI
-78 TLHSFFRFGKIKDI
+78 TLHSFFRFGRINDI

-100 TQKSELKELY
+100 TQRNELKELY
-110 EVLKELDLIIIDE
+110 KVLSKLDLIIIDE
-123 ISMVRSSIFEMIAY
+123 ISMVRSSTFEMVAY
-137 RLRLGGFS
+137 RLRMGGFK

-157 EPVVSKDEKAQNS
+157 EPVVSRDEKGQNS

-183 GDMSFVNFM
+183 CDMSFVNYM
-192 LTKPKRT
+192 LIKPKRT
-199 SDLRFFSILERIR
+199 SDLDFFSILERIR

-224 ASRVEQNAPANA
+224 ASRVEQNPPANA

-246 DALNEARLS
+246 DALNEERLNMLK
-255 TIDAPLYH
+255 TPLFH

-269 ANEALDEAELKSWL
+269 ASQSVSETELKSWL

-307 GSYYNGERAEILEL
+307 GSYYNGERAEVLEL
-321 KDNEIIVRKQDDDIR
+321 KEDGIIVRKHNDELC
-336 SIEPI
+336 SIEPV

-346 AYIDEDGKVAKQLLA
+346 AYADEGGNVAKQVLA
-361 TFVQYPLR
+361 SFVQYPLR

-396 PGQLYVALSRAK
+396 SGQLYVALSRAR

-414 LSLNKGELNRLRLKI
+414 LEQNSTLNRLRSKI

-441 QSFIKEM
+441 QEFIKER

>member
-1 MSIIFAFYSRQK
+1 M
-13 VKKGCVL
+13 
-20 FERILQTLQARKN
+20 FERILKTLQARKN

-45 YTTKL
+45 YTTKCI
-50 VIEHFYK
+50 IENFYK
-57 NEKNVV
+57 SGKNVV
-63 ALGSTGISAVNIGGV
+63 ALGSTGISAVNIGGI
-78 TLHSFFRFGKIKDI
+78 TLHSFFRFGRINDI
-92 NELARHDK
+92 NELAKHDK
-100 TQKSELKELY
+100 TQRNELKELY
-110 EVLKELDLIIIDE
+110 KVLSKLDLIIIDE
-123 ISMVRSSIFEMIAY
+123 ISMVRSSTFEMVAY
-137 RLRLGGFS
+137 RLRMGGFK

-157 EPVVSKDEKAQNS
+157 EPVVSRDEKGQNS
-170 LFSGFYAWQSMAW
+170 LFGGFYAWQSMAW

-199 SDLRFFSILERIR
+199 SDLGFFSILERIR

-224 ASRVEQNAPANA
+224 ASRVEQNPPANA

-246 DALNEARLS
+246 DALNEERLNMLK
-255 TIDAPLYH
+255 TPLFH
-263 VEAAIK
+263 IEAAIK
-269 ANEALDEAELKSWL
+269 ASQSISETELKSWL

-307 GSYYNGERAEILEL
+307 GSYYNGERAEVLEL
-321 KDNEIIVRKQDDDIR
+321 KEDGIIVRKHNDELC
-336 SIEPI
+336 SIEPV

-346 AYIDEDGKVAKQLLA
+346 AYADEGGNVAKQVLA
-361 TFVQYPLR
+361 SFVQYPLR

-396 PGQLYVALSRAK
+396 SGQLYVALSRAR

-414 LSLNKGELNRLRLKI
+414 LKQSSTLNRLRSKI

-441 QSFIKEM
+441 QEFIKER

>member
-1 MSIIFAFYSRQK
+1 MRFILGKK

-20 FERILQTLQARKN
+20 FERILKTLQARKN

-45 YTTKL
+45 YTTKCI
-50 VIEHFYK
+50 IENFYK
-57 NEKNVV
+57 SGKNVV
-63 ALGSTGISAVNIGGV
+63 ALGSTGISAVNIGGI
-78 TLHSFFRFGKIKDI
+78 TLHSFFRFGRINDI
-92 NELARHDK
+92 NELAKHDK
-100 TQKSELKELY
+100 TQRNELKELY
-110 EVLKELDLIIIDE
+110 KVLSKLDLIIIDE
-123 ISMVRSSIFEMIAY
+123 ISMVRSSTFEMVAY
-137 RLRLGGFS
+137 RLRMGGFK

-157 EPVVSKDEKAQNS
+157 EPVVSRDEKGQNS
-170 LFSGFYAWQSMAW
+170 LFGGFYAWQSMAW
-183 GDMSFVNFM
+183 SDMSFVNFM

-199 SDLRFFSILERIR
+199 SDLGFFSILERIR

-224 ASRVEQNAPANA
+224 ASRVEQNPPANA

-246 DALNEARLS
+246 DALNEERLNMLK
-255 TIDAPLYH
+255 TPLFH

-269 ANEALDEAELKSWL
+269 ASQSVSETELKSWL

-307 GSYYNGERAEILEL
+307 GSYYNGERAEVLEL
-321 KDNEIIVRKQDDDIR
+321 KEDGIIVRKHNDELC
-336 SIEPI
+336 SIEPV

-346 AYIDEDGKVAKQLLA
+346 AYADEGGNVAKQVLA
-361 TFVQYPLR
+361 SFVQYPLR

-396 PGQLYVALSRAK
+396 SGQLYVALSRAR

-414 LSLNKGELNRLRLKI
+414 LEQNSTLNRLRSKI

-441 QSFIKEM
+441 QEFIKER